1 MEKEDLAIGIDL
13 GTTFCCMGVYIEG
26 KGVQIIPNKMNETTI
41 PSIVTFTENGILACD
56 QAINQ
61 IIKEP
66 KNTIY
71 GIKRVIGLNYNDQSV
86 QNDIKLWPFGIVK
99 SNENSSPMVKITKKN
114 NKVETYYQEEISAI
128 VLKRL
133 KSIAEDYLERN
144 IKYAVITVPAYFNN
158 NQREKTK
165 LAGKLAGLEVL
176 RIINEPT
183 AASLGY
189 GLDKKYGK
197 LKQTTILNNFLKLEE
212 DKEDCETILESE
224 ESEEKNIL
232 VFDLGGGTFDVS
244 LVKINNNE
252 IFEVKYTS
260 GDTHLGGEDFD
271 HKLVEHCIT
280 EFCSKYTLDENEVK
294 KNN

>member
-41 PSIVTFTENGILACD
+41 PSIVTFTEDGILACD

-197 LKQTTILNNFLKLEE
+197 LKQTTILNNFFKLEE

-224 ESEEKNIL
+224 DLEEKNIL
-232 VFDLGGGTFDVS
+232 VFDLRGGTFDVS